1 MNKVKDQPKGQAR
14 KQKIFLKSGVELTP
28 ELEEELAAEAERGY
42 DLSKARLHYL
52 DRPVISKDEQ
62 LPQITLTISSDELN
76 ALRKR
81 AEEEGRRITDL
92 AHEALERYLD
102 S

>member
-1 MNKVKDQPKGQAR
+1 MNKVKDRPK
-14 KQKIFLKSGVELTP
+14 KQEKIFLKSGAELTP

-42 DLSKARLHYL
+42 DLSKARRHYL
-52 DRPVISKDEQ
+52 DRPVISEDEKA
-62 LPQITLTISSDELN
+62 PQITLTISPAELD
-76 ALRKR
+76 ALCKR

-92 AHEALERYLD
+92 AHEALRRYLD